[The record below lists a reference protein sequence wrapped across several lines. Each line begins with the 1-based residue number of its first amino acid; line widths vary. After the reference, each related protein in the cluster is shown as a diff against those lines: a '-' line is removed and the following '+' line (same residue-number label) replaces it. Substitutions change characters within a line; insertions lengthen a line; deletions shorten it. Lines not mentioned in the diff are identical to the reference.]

1 MVRYSFRRRNLCEKN
16 IKMIE
21 SIDLD
26 IIKSWK
32 VNYGE
37 VFNNSMPNSTVIE
50 LIKLATIVGCSL
62 IEN

>member
-1 MVRYSFRRRNLCEKN
+1 MCEKN